1 MLPLVYRRFW
11 LAGAWLVALAIVVGS
26 LLPGPLIAVVSTW
39 DKLQH
44 AIAYG
49 LLTFWL
55 LGLLERSRYLW
66 AAAITLALGVA
77 VEVAQGLLTATRI
90 GDPLDIV
97 ANATGVGLA
106 LLIAWLG
113 LGGWAEQVERWLG
126 VAPPR
131 QR

>member
-11 LAGAWLVALAIVVGS
+11 LTGAWLVALAIVIGS
-26 LLPGPLIAVVSTW
+26 LLPGPLIAAVSTW

-44 AIAYG
+44 GAAYG

-66 AAAITLALGVA
+66 AAAITLGLGVA
-77 VEVAQGLLTATRI
+77 IEVAQGLLTATRFA
-90 GDPLDIV
+90 DPLDIV

-126 VAPPR
+126 VATR
-131 QR
+131 RRS

>member
-11 LAGAWLVALAIVVGS
+11 LAGAWLVALAIIIGS
-26 LLPGPLIAVVSTW
+26 LLPGPLIAAVSTW

-44 AIAYG
+44 AAAYG

-66 AAAITLALGVA
+66 AAAITLGLGVA
-77 VEVAQGLLTATRI
+77 VEVAQGLLTATRFA
-90 GDPLDIV
+90 DPLDIV

-126 VAPPR
+126 VAAPR
-131 QR
+131 RQ